1 MTSKTT
7 KNKYII
13 MYMYIIQVIIMSS
26 ASGNITS
33 KALQ

>member
-13 MYMYIIQVIIMSS
+13 MYIIQVIIMSS